1 MTKIEFPPLDGPY
14 DPRWWT
20 PLQSAIDSVGGV
32 HRSYR
37 LRPSDF
43 MYMYCA
49 VRRERPD
56 VFAYKHRWTRHYL
69 HLDAEGR
76 PYRFVA
82 SAHPTQGTGRYL
94 RYRNLAAAL
103 DHLALWEVPGSGLEE
118 AARYNAFGDD
128 DLEDEAVRVAP
139 IDMALTEAEEGFD
152 GRLHLV

>member
-1 MTKIEFPPLDGPY
+1 MTKIEYPSSDGPY
-14 DPRWWT
+14 DPMWWA
-20 PLQSAIDSVGGV
+20 PLMGAIDSIGGV

-43 MYMYCA
+43 MYTYRA

-82 SAHPTQGTGRYL
+82 AAHPAQGPGRYL

-103 DHLALWEVPGSGLEE
+103 DHLALWVVPGSRLEV
-118 AARYNAFGDD
+118 ATHHDAFGDD
-128 DLEDEAVRVAP
+128 PDHESTRL
-139 IDMALTEAEEGFD
+139 ALTDTSPTDAEEGLD